1 MPRGRQPITLDE
13 LQCLPQTAHIHLC
26 SAGTILSRMGAYAIC
41 FVFVVLFVAAL
52 GKKDSGP
59 VTCGSVI
66 KLQHKE
72 TVSTNPRNN
81 RHQFHL
87 TDALLHRKTICTL
100 TPSLG
105 DLEADS
111 SQ

>member
-1 MPRGRQPITLDE
+1 MPKVVKSE
-13 LQCLPQTAHIHLC
+13 LLSGDKRWDVT
-26 SAGTILSRMGAYAIC
+26 STFRNILSRMAAYAFS
-41 FVFVVLFVAAL
+41 FVFVVLFVAVL

-72 TVSTNPRNN
+72 TVSYHHPCIRT
-81 RHQFHL
+81 QLHL
-87 TDALLHRKTICTL
+87 TDVLLHRKTIYIL
-100 TPSLG
+100 MPLLG